1 MVIFLVDRGL
11 HHNPRQW
18 HRRAFATANSSYI
31 EGDKD
36 DIIRSQEGRKIES
49 VSFGDLVDR
58 SSPRRHSNLPQEPF
72 DASYITSPYLG
83 TSYYNTSVLQTS
95 PDIMEELQDAI
106 EDAQYVN
113 AISTQDDGPRPVLPW
128 EIPTEE
134 QLIEWEAKVRKEE
147 SGTSGRHGKPLT
159 YDWYLS
165 TAVGF
170 FLFSSYLKQSQNDYV
185 RINFVEEVL
194 RFRKLRGRQRIDKA
208 RYILTQ
214 YLQTS
219 KSTFDNS
226 DSGEAPNADLPAK
239 TEIDEFDLDRM
250 PPNLNMSDAAFQAL
264 CKTTIDSANLFCC
277 VGLKGSV
284 RDDLIAA
291 LQSAL
296 DKAESIQK
304 AESVPTSSVTQGNPN
319 SNSPSRKDSIKEDE
333 EGKSEVLS
341 IANTSESMRDL
352 TKRLR
357 TDGVGDIPGN
367 IFNQAE
373 AVVTE
378 ALRREYWESYQQSEW
393 FTRLRNF
400 LWYQDRRVVP
410 EDFFVMRVL
419 GRGGFGSVTGKRGL

>member
-1 MVIFLVDRGL
+1 
-11 HHNPRQW
+11 
-18 HRRAFATANSSYI
+18 
-31 EGDKD
+31 
-36 DIIRSQEGRKIES
+36 
-49 VSFGDLVDR
+49 
-58 SSPRRHSNLPQEPF
+58 
-72 DASYITSPYLG
+72 
-83 TSYYNTSVLQTS
+83 
-95 PDIMEELQDAI
+95 MEELQDAI

-134 QLIEWEAKVRKEE
+134 QLVEWEAKVRKEK
-147 SGTSGRHGKPLT
+147 SGTSGRYGKPLS

-170 FLFSSYLKQSQNDYV
+170 FLFSSYLKQSNNDYI

-208 RYILTQ
+208 RFILTQ

-219 KSTFDNS
+219 NSTFDNS
-226 DSGEAPNADLPAK
+226 DSAGGPRSELPPK

-250 PPNLNMSDAAFQAL
+250 PPDLKMPDAVFQAL
-264 CKTTIDSANLFCC
+264 CKSTIDSENLFCC
-277 VGLKGSV
+277 IGLKGAV
-284 RDDLIAA
+284 RDDLIAT
-291 LQSAL
+291 LKTAL

-304 AESVPTSSVTQGNPN
+304 AESVPTSLNQSNVTSSTG
-319 SNSPSRKDSIKEDE
+319 SRKEDGSSKEE
-333 EGKSEVLS
+333 EGKSEPLS
-341 IANTSESMRDL
+341 VATTSESMRDL

-357 TDGVGDIPGN
+357 TDGVGDMPGS
-367 IFNQAE
+367 IFDQAE

-378 ALRREYWESYQQSEW
+378 ALRRDYWESYQQSEW
-393 FTRLRNF
+393 FTKLRNF

-419 GRGGFGSVTGKRGL
+419 GRGGFGSVTGKYKCPMLL

>member
-1 MVIFLVDRGL
+1 
-11 HHNPRQW
+11 
-18 HRRAFATANSSYI
+18 
-31 EGDKD
+31 
-36 DIIRSQEGRKIES
+36 
-49 VSFGDLVDR
+49 
-58 SSPRRHSNLPQEPF
+58 
-72 DASYITSPYLG
+72 
-83 TSYYNTSVLQTS
+83 
-95 PDIMEELQDAI
+95 MEELQDAI

-134 QLIEWEAKVRKEE
+134 QLVEWEAKVRKEK
-147 SGTSGRHGKPLT
+147 SGTSGRHGKPLS

-170 FLFSSYLKQSQNDYV
+170 FLFSSYLKQSNSDYV

-208 RYILTQ
+208 RFILTH

-219 KSTFDNS
+219 NSTFDNS
-226 DSGEAPNADLPAK
+226 DSAAGTSRTDLPPK

-250 PPNLNMSDAAFQAL
+250 PPDLNMPEAAFQAL
-264 CKTTIDSANLFCC
+264 CKTTIDSENLFCC
-277 VGLKGSV
+277 IGLKGAV
-284 RDDLIAA
+284 RDDLIAT
-291 LQSAL
+291 LKIAL

-304 AESVPTSSVTQGNPN
+304 AESVPTSVTQ
-319 SNSPSRKDSIKEDE
+319 SNASTGSRKESDSIKEED
-333 EGKSEVLS
+333 KSESLS

-357 TDGVGDIPGN
+357 TDGVGDMPGS
-367 IFNQAE
+367 IFDQAE
-373 AVVTE
+373 AIVTE
-378 ALRREYWESYQQSEW
+378 ALRREYWESYQESEW
-393 FTRLRNF
+393 FTKLRNF

-419 GRGGFGSVTGKRGL
+419 GRGGFGSVTGKCRYPMILLFSWCVLV